1 MISTKATKRGKV
13 TQVLLPLPKLVI
25 STKAT
30 QSGNVTQVLLP
41 LPKVVISEEVTLVA
55 FIRKNSASRKIVS
68 GKKYCVTNGRR

>member
-30 QSGNVTQVLLP
+30 QSGKVTQVILP
-41 LPKVVISEEVTLVA
+41 LPKIVISEEVTLVA
-55 FIRKNSASRKIVS
+55 FIRKNSASHKIVS
-68 GKKYCVTNGRR
+68 CKKYCVTNGRR